1 VLDENQRVPPE
12 SLKFLI
18 LSMTRDKI
26 AYKNY
31 DKFTYKYDILDYKFS
46 SKIYEADKTKEDPDA
61 MPQVP

>member
-1 VLDENQRVPPE
+1 
-12 SLKFLI
+12 
-18 LSMTRDKI
+18 MTRDKI